1 LVPRSRNDIAERN
14 HPQES
19 TVKTRLLYL
28 ALASLLTLPLD
39 AEAQQVN
46 LRATIQ
52 VAISDPFM
60 GVSLA
65 RFKEEVEKQKDKT
78 ISVEIFEKGKLF
90 IDDEVVDAV
99 SSGAIEMGVA
109 GLYQFAKKIPAL
121 DIMEQ
126 PFLFNFDALV
136 RAAVSPDSEVRG
148 MIDNAIREN
157 LGIRVL
163 WWQSLGNQIFVSKGR
178 NVAEPHQI
186 KGQRIRV
193 FGETTAQLTRYCGG
207 TPAILSA
214 FKMHDALKGN
224 EIDMVICAIS
234 AVTNRELW
242 KVADTITRT
251 WHAPIEYLAFI
262 NENTWQ
268 TLSSSQKTLVL
279 EAARKAEREVR
290 EKVTEVEAKYYDFA
304 LGKGMKLHELTPD
317 QVADWRACSA
327 EVIDAYAN
335 DHDLARHL
343 LAAYGRLRT
352 EPCCSAA
359 PHLGPFNRR

>member
-1 LVPRSRNDIAERN
+1 MPRSRNDIAERN
-14 HPQES
+14 HPKES
-19 TVKTRLLYL
+19 AVKTQLLNL
-28 ALASLLTLPLD
+28 ALASLLTLPLG
-39 AEAQQVN
+39 AEAQQVK

-65 RFKEEVEKQKDKT
+65 RFKDELDKQNDKLV
-78 ISVEIFEKGKLF
+78 SVEIFERGKLY

-109 GLYQFAKKIPAL
+109 GLYQFAKKVPAL

-136 RAAVSPDSEVRG
+136 RAAVSPDSEVRR
-148 MIDNAIREN
+148 MIDAAIVDSVGVR
-157 LGIRVL
+157 IL
-163 WWQSLGNQIFVSKGR
+163 WWQSLGNQVFVSKGR
-178 NVAEPHQI
+178 NATEPHHI

-193 FGETTAQLTRYCGG
+193 FGETTAQLARHCGG
-207 TPAILSA
+207 TPVILSA
-214 FKMHDALKGN
+214 FKMNDALRDN
-224 EIDMVICAIS
+224 ELDMVMCAIS

-251 WHAPIEYLAFI
+251 WHAPIEYVAFI
-262 NENTWQ
+262 NERTWQ
-268 TLSSSQKTLVL
+268 SLSLSQKTLVL

-304 LGKGMKLHELTPD
+304 LAKGMRVHELTPD

-327 EVIDAYAN
+327 EVIDTYAN
-335 DHDLARHL
+335 NHDLARHL

-352 EPCCSAA
+352 EPCCSTASHA
-359 PHLGPFNRR
+359 GPFNRR